1 LEPHQAPLQQTAPD
15 LGIVTVLVSAALATF
30 AFFVVDVA
38 ADLLS
43 PQPQDPLW
51 LLKAATAF
59 TNAFIIPVVG
69 VLFLHLAAAVSPLA
83 DVGQRCRAL
92 ASRAAILLALVFL
105 LLLPILGFA
114 TWRGIANVKTASRQQ
129 VDQINR
135 NAERV
140 RVAIRKAS
148 SPKELQQFMVEQQ
161 GPQVTAEEL
170 NTPLAKLKQAKL
182 LSVERV
188 KFYYVGQIP
197 GIRTEAYE
205 PIFMQTLRTTALAL
219 TASLCFASLA
229 WNPNR
234 QKSLLRLF
242 LDFNAKAKARI
253 ANKLDSLKPTP
264 DKKERNDRLIEQ
276 SRNKLSQSMLR
287 NQREMNKSEQE
298 RKRNLANMAK
308 QREKQIKKELEK
320 QKKLNSN
327 RKD

>member
-1 LEPHQAPLQQTAPD
+1 MEPHQAPLQQTAPD

>member
-205 PIFMQTLRTTALAL
+205 PIFMQTLRTTALAF

-320 QKKLNSN
+320 QKQLNSN

>member
-1 LEPHQAPLQQTAPD
+1 MEPHQAPLQQTAPD

-320 QKKLNSN
+320 QKQLNSN

>member
-1 LEPHQAPLQQTAPD
+1 MEPHQAPLQQTAPD

-219 TASLCFASLA
+219 TASLCFVSLA

>member
-320 QKKLNSN
+320 QKQLNSN

>member
-1 LEPHQAPLQQTAPD
+1 MEPHQAPLQQTAPD

-69 VLFLHLAAAVSPLA
+69 VLFLHLAAAVSPLT

-264 DKKERNDRLIEQ
+264 DKKERNDRLMEQ

-308 QREKQIKKELEK
+308 QREKQIKKELER

>member
-1 LEPHQAPLQQTAPD
+1 LEPDQAPLQQTAPD

-30 AFFVVDVA
+30 AFFVVYVA
-38 ADLLS
+38 ADLLP

-69 VLFLHLAAAVSPLA
+69 VLFLHLAAALSPLT

-114 TWRGIANVKTASRQQ
+114 TWRGIANVKTASQQ
-129 VDQINR
+129 QIDQINR

-161 GPQVTAEEL
+161 GPQVTDEEL
-170 NTPLAKLKQAKL
+170 NTSLAKLKQVKL
-182 LSVERV
+182 LSVEQV

-197 GIRTEAYE
+197 GIRTGAYE
-205 PIFMQTLRTTALAL
+205 PIFIQTLRTAAL
-219 TASLCFASLA
+219 TLAASLCFTSLA

-242 LDFNAKAKARI
+242 LGFNDKVKARI
-253 ANKLDSLKPTP
+253 ASKLNSLKPTP
-264 DKKERNDRLIEQ
+264 DEKGRYDRLMEQ

-287 NQREMNKSEQE
+287 NEREINKNVQK
-298 RKRNLANMAK
+298 RKKNLANIAE
-308 QREKQIKKELEK
+308 QREKQRKKELER

>member
-1 LEPHQAPLQQTAPD
+1 MEPDQAPLQQTAPD

-30 AFFVVDVA
+30 AFFVVYVA
-38 ADLLS
+38 ADLLP

-69 VLFLHLAAAVSPLA
+69 VLFLHLAAALSPLT

-114 TWRGIANVKTASRQQ
+114 TWRGIANVKTANQQQ

-161 GPQVTAEEL
+161 GPQVTDEEL
-170 NTPLAKLKQAKL
+170 NTSLAKLKQVKL
-182 LSVERV
+182 LSVEQV

-197 GIRTEAYE
+197 GIRTGAYE
-205 PIFMQTLRTTALAL
+205 PIFIQTLRTAAL
-219 TASLCFASLA
+219 TLAASLCFTSLA

-242 LDFNAKAKARI
+242 LGFNDKVKARI
-253 ANKLDSLKPTP
+253 ASKLNSLKPTP
-264 DKKERNDRLIEQ
+264 DEKGRYDRLMEQ

-287 NQREMNKSEQE
+287 NEREINKNVQK
-298 RKRNLANMAK
+298 RKKNLANIAE
-308 QREKQIKKELEK
+308 QREKQRKKELER

>member
-1 LEPHQAPLQQTAPD
+1 MEPDQAPLQQTAPD

-30 AFFVVDVA
+30 AFFVVYVA
-38 ADLLS
+38 ADLLP

-114 TWRGIANVKTASRQQ
+114 TWRGIANVQTASRQQ

-205 PIFMQTLRTTALAL
+205 PIFIQTLRTTALTLA
-219 TASLCFASLA
+219 ASLCFASLA

>member
-1 LEPHQAPLQQTAPD
+1 MEPHQAPLQQTAPD

-205 PIFMQTLRTTALAL
+205 PIFMQTLRTTALAF

>member
-114 TWRGIANVKTASRQQ
+114 TWRGIANVQTASRQQ

-205 PIFMQTLRTTALAL
+205 PIFMQTLRTTALAF

>member
-1 LEPHQAPLQQTAPD
+1 MEPHQAPLQQTAPD

-182 LSVERV
+182 LSVEQV

-197 GIRTEAYE
+197 GIRTEAYQ

-298 RKRNLANMAK
+298 RKRNLANIAK
-308 QREKQIKKELEK
+308 QREKQIKKELER

>member
-1 LEPHQAPLQQTAPD
+1 MEPHQAPLQQTAPD

-276 SRNKLSQSMLR
+276 SRNKLSRSMLR

>member
-1 LEPHQAPLQQTAPD
+1 
-15 LGIVTVLVSAALATF
+15 
-30 AFFVVDVA
+30 VA
-38 ADLLS
+38 ADLLP

-69 VLFLHLAAAVSPLA
+69 VLFLHLAAALSPLT

-114 TWRGIANVKTASRQQ
+114 TWRGIANVKTANQQQ

-161 GPQVTAEEL
+161 GPQVTDEEL
-170 NTPLAKLKQAKL
+170 NTSLAKLKQVKL
-182 LSVERV
+182 LSVEQV

-197 GIRTEAYE
+197 GIRTGAYE
-205 PIFMQTLRTTALAL
+205 PIFIQTLRTAAL
-219 TASLCFASLA
+219 TLAASLCFTSLA

-242 LDFNAKAKARI
+242 LGFNDKVKARI
-253 ANKLDSLKPTP
+253 ASKLNSLKPTP
-264 DKKERNDRLIEQ
+264 DEKGRNDRLMEQ

-287 NQREMNKSEQE
+287 NEREINKNLQK
-298 RKRNLANMAK
+298 RKKNLANIAE
-308 QREKQIKKELEK
+308 QREKQRKKELER

>member
-182 LSVERV
+182 LSVQRV

-253 ANKLDSLKPTP
+253 ANKLYSLKPTP

-320 QKKLNSN
+320 QKQLNSN

>member
-1 LEPHQAPLQQTAPD
+1 LEPDQAPLQQTAPD

-30 AFFVVDVA
+30 AFFVVYVA
-38 ADLLS
+38 ADLLP

-69 VLFLHLAAAVSPLA
+69 VLFLHLAAALSPLT

-114 TWRGIANVKTASRQQ
+114 TWRGIANVKTANQQQ

-182 LSVERV
+182 LSVEQV
-188 KFYYVGQIP
+188 KFFYVGQIP

-205 PIFMQTLRTTALAL
+205 PIFIQTLRTTALTLA
-219 TASLCFASLA
+219 ASLCFASLA
-229 WNPNR
+229 WYPNR

-242 LDFNAKAKARI
+242 LDFNDKVKTRI
-253 ANKLDSLKPTP
+253 ASKLNSLKPTP
-264 DKKERNDRLIEQ
+264 DKKDRNDRLMEQ

-287 NQREMNKSEQE
+287 NEREINKNLQK
-298 RKRNLANMAK
+298 RKKNLANIAE
-308 QREKQIKKELEK
+308 QREKQRKKELER

>member
-1 LEPHQAPLQQTAPD
+1 LEPDQAPLQQTAPD

-30 AFFVVDVA
+30 AFFVVYVA
-38 ADLLS
+38 ADLLP

-69 VLFLHLAAAVSPLA
+69 VLFLHLAAALSPLT

-114 TWRGIANVKTASRQQ
+114 TWRGIANVKTANQQQ

-161 GPQVTAEEL
+161 GPQVTDEEL
-170 NTPLAKLKQAKL
+170 NTSLAKLKQVKL
-182 LSVERV
+182 LSVEQV

-197 GIRTEAYE
+197 GIRTGAYE
-205 PIFMQTLRTTALAL
+205 PIFIQTLRTAAL
-219 TASLCFASLA
+219 TLAASLCFTSLA

-242 LDFNAKAKARI
+242 LGFNDKVKARI
-253 ANKLDSLKPTP
+253 ASKLNSLKPTP
-264 DKKERNDRLIEQ
+264 DEKGRYDRLMEQ

-287 NQREMNKSEQE
+287 NEREINKNVQK
-298 RKRNLANMAK
+298 RKKNLANIAE
-308 QREKQIKKELEK
+308 QREKQRKKELER

>member
-219 TASLCFASLA
+219 TASLCFVSLA

>member
-114 TWRGIANVKTASRQQ
+114 TWRGIANVQTASRQQ

-219 TASLCFASLA
+219 TASLCFVSLA